1 MALSDNN
8 LEQLMKLYR
17 MVTPQD
23 LLGSYKL
30 EKFTTT
36 PNDVNID
43 FLGRILNL
51 FVNTSDSS
59 GSGLLLFDEI
69 KEGLKN
75 LKSKSTTPGAADQ
88 IEKYVDLHEKASMD
102 EVFGSQKPEA
112 NAAKL
117 RVISLKSPNL
127 GLSLRDVNRVGTFL
141 NAVSSVELSRC
152 QPILDVKFEL
162 EFRGETDK
170 ANNPDFAANLSSRS
184 TSLLRYLNGVA
195 KNYGSADQQMA
206 QGSLKKVNLSSR
218 TNSASDKEAWKTS
231 STITSGMELFTSPQ
245 TLTSPDSTLSA
256 RSVPVLDRFA
266 GLMSIQSFEI
276 TNTPMGGTYMHKTG
290 KLNLV
295 VHDRSRLHEVAELI
309 KPDAYSRTTVS
320 LTYGW
325 SHPDKSG
332 NSPIGDLINQMIV
345 RDEKYNI
352 VNSSFSFGGG
362 GAVNITLSLAMKGSN
377 ELNVIRI
384 AESDEFLN
392 LERQLVELS
401 ETIRDFRD
409 QVPGLK
415 TPDYSTKEI
424 KVYQLIDS
432 AANNGELIDNYTSKQ
447 AFKDLNDLFDSLKR
461 AKKNKNDP
469 AVMTKLDEAMK
480 SITNFVT
487 TKEKINS
494 SYKIDPKTNNARPLV
509 DHVLGAKFK
518 TMIGQQDKNSK
529 FAPAPDPY
537 LDEEAPYWKG
547 SKYLNE
553 IPLIKEG
560 NSEQPRLFVS
570 LAKVLLFYV
579 GIPLQSLGSFDEIQ
593 FVYYPFNTEA
603 GDAAGTSLS
612 SFPVDIHYL
621 LDVLADHAKR
631 KGNANLTVREFI
643 GVLLASTLQD
653 VRSWAY
659 GLSENYVERKGGD
672 ISNEPTLLPNKKAS
686 KSATEKLDGRFR
698 KPVVEIQIETR
709 AGRPIKN
716 SETPE
721 SKDARIVRIHV
732 YDKLASAYEP
742 TLKLLEAQKGL
753 EAFDPKSGN
762 SALKT
767 TLQNIANLIGIKEF
781 KNGVFTD
788 RDGLRQLVTATTP
801 VLTYGSNN
809 SGIIAA
815 SLQTMQN
822 SDLATV
828 NMQRAMG
835 PQYNSEPNNSSVSAI
850 PLRVQPAQLDLT
862 LIGCPL
868 LAGTQQYFIDFG
880 TGTTLDDLYVLTHL
894 SHRIAAGK
902 FESTAKLIPMNAYGT
917 YDSIA
922 SKVRKLSKQIED
934 ITKQNKT

>member
-1 MALSDNN
+1 MAEADNN
-8 LEQLMKLYR
+8 LNQLMKLYKI
-17 MVTPQD
+17 VTPQGLLGRYELQKFTTKPQGINTD
-23 LLGSYKL
+23 LLGQ
-30 EKFTTT
+30 
-36 PNDVNID
+36 
-43 FLGRILNL
+43 ILDL

-69 KEGLKN
+69 KTKLADV
-75 LKSKSTTPGAADQ
+75 KSKSSIPDAPKQ
-88 IEKYVDLHEKASMD
+88 IEKFIDLHEDASMD
-102 EVFGSQKPEA
+102 EVFGSQSHEA
-112 NAAKL
+112 DAAKL

-141 NAVSSVELSRC
+141 NAVPSLELSRC
-152 QPILDVKFEL
+152 QPLLDVKFEL
-162 EFRGETDK
+162 EFRGESDK
-170 ANNPDFAANLSSRS
+170 ANDPKFAADLSSRS
-184 TSLLRYLNGVA
+184 TTLLRYINGVS
-195 KNYGSADQQMA
+195 KNYGSADLMMA
-206 QGSLKKVNLSSR
+206 KGSLKKVDLSSR
-218 TNSASDKEAWKTS
+218 TNKASDKESWKES
-231 STITSGMELFTSPQ
+231 SSITSGMELFTSPQ
-245 TLTSPDSTLSA
+245 TLTSPDSTLFA

-290 KLNLV
+290 KLSLI

-320 LTYGW
+320 ISYGW
-325 SHPDKSG
+325 THPDTTG
-332 NSPIGDLINQMIV
+332 NSPIADLINQMII

-362 GAVNITLSLAMKGSN
+362 GSVSITLSLAMKGSN

-384 AESDEFLN
+384 AESKEFLN
-392 LERQLVELS
+392 MERKLAELS
-401 ETIRDFRD
+401 ETIRDLRD

-415 TPDYSTKEI
+415 APDYTTKEV
-424 KVYQLIDS
+424 KVFQLIDS

-447 AFKDLNDLFDSLKR
+447 ALSELNELFANLKR

-469 AVMTKLDEAMK
+469 SITKKLDTALE
-480 SITNFVT
+480 SITDFVT
-487 TKEKINS
+487 TKSKVNES
-494 SYKIDPKTNNARPLV
+494 LKIDPKTNNLRPLI
-509 DHVLGAKFK
+509 DHVLGDKFK
-518 TMIGQQDKNSK
+518 TMIGATKDGKQ
-529 FAPAPDPY
+529 AAAPDPY
-537 LDEEAPYWKG
+537 LDETAEYWNGTPDKD
-547 SKYLNE
+547 E
-553 IPLIKEG
+553 IPKIKKG
-560 NSEQPRLFVS
+560 DSKQPRNFVS

-579 GIPLQSLGSFDEIQ
+579 GIPLQSLGAFDEIQ

-603 GDAAGTSLS
+603 GLAKDTSLS
-612 SFPVDIHYL
+612 SFPVDVHYL

-643 GVLLASTLQD
+643 GVLLSSTIQD
-653 VRSWAY
+653 VRSRAY
-659 GLSENYVERKGGD
+659 GLRENFVPRKPGD
-672 ISNEPTLLPNKKAS
+672 ISNEPQRLPNGKVSKA
-686 KSATEKLDGRFR
+686 AADRLDGRFR

-709 AGRPIKN
+709 TGRPVKPG
-716 SETPE
+716 ETQE

-753 EAFDPKSGN
+753 EAFDPQRGDQ
-762 SALKT
+762 AFKT
-767 TLQNIANLIGIKEF
+767 RLAEIANLIGVKEF
-781 KNGVFTD
+781 KDGVFTD
-788 RDGLRQLVTATTP
+788 RDALRQMVTQTTP

-828 NMQRAMG
+828 NMQRSMG
-835 PQYNSEPNNSSVSAI
+835 PQSNSEPNNSSVSAI

-922 SKVRKLSKQIED
+922 SKVRKLSEQVEKLI
-934 ITKQNKT
+934 KSNKT

>member
-1 MALSDNN
+1 MAEADNN
-8 LEQLMKLYR
+8 LNQLMKLYR
-17 MVTPQD
+17 IVTPQD
-23 LLGSYKL
+23 LLNSYKL
-30 EKFTTT
+30 EKFTST
-36 PNDVNID
+36 PKDVNTD

-69 KEGLKN
+69 KSGLEDLKK
-75 LKSKSTTPGAADQ
+75 KSKVEGASDQ
-88 IEKYVDLHEKASMD
+88 IEKYVNLHEKASMD
-102 EVFGSQKPEA
+102 EVFGSQKPEG
-112 NAAKL
+112 NPAKL
-117 RVISLKSPNL
+117 RVVSLKSPNL

-141 NAVSSVELSRC
+141 NAVPSVELSRC
-152 QPILDVKFEL
+152 QPLLDVKFEL

-170 ANNPDFAANLSSRS
+170 GNDSRFAADLSSRS
-184 TSLLRYLNGVA
+184 TTLLRYINGVS
-195 KNYGSADQQMA
+195 KNYGAADLMMA
-206 QGSLKKVNLSSR
+206 KGSLKKVDLSSR
-218 TNSASDKEAWKTS
+218 TNKASDKQSWKES
-231 STITSGMELFTSPQ
+231 SSITSGMELFTSPQ
-245 TLTSPDSTLSA
+245 TLTSPDSTLFA

-290 KLNLV
+290 KLSLV

-320 LTYGW
+320 ISYGW
-325 SHPDKSG
+325 THPDTTG
-332 NSPIGDLINQMIV
+332 NNPIADLINQMII

-352 VNSSFSFGGG
+352 VNSSFSFSGGG
-362 GAVNITLSLAMKGSN
+362 SVSITLSLAMKGSN

-384 AESDEFLN
+384 AESVEYLDM
-392 LERQLVELS
+392 ERKLAELA
-401 ETIRDFRD
+401 EAIRDFRN
-409 QVPGLK
+409 QIPGL
-415 TPDYSTKEI
+415 TPPEFTTKEV
-424 KVYQLIDS
+424 KVFQLIDS
-432 AANNGELIDNYTSKQ
+432 AANNGELIDNYASKQ
-447 AFKDLNDLFDSLKR
+447 ALNDLNELFASLKR

-469 AVMTKLDEAMK
+469 AVLSKLDEALK
-480 SITNFVT
+480 SITDFVT
-487 TKEKINS
+487 TKSKVNEFF
-494 SYKIDPKTNNARPLV
+494 KIDASKNNARPLI

-518 TMIGQQDKNSK
+518 TMVGQQEKGGQ
-529 FAPAPDPY
+529 AAAPDPY
-537 LDEEAPYWKG
+537 LDEKADYWKG
-547 SKYLNE
+547 TKYLDE
-553 IPLIKEG
+553 IPKIQKG
-560 NSEQPRLFVS
+560 SSKQPRLFVS

-579 GIPLQSLGSFDEIQ
+579 GIPLQSLGAFDEIQ

-603 GDAAGTSLS
+603 GLASGTSLS
-612 SFPVDIHYL
+612 SFPVDVHYL

-643 GVLLASTLQD
+643 GVLLSSTLQD

-659 GLSENYVERKGGD
+659 GLSENYAPRKGGD
-672 ISNEPTLLPNKKAS
+672 ISNEPQLLPNKKGS

-709 AGRPIKN
+709 AGRPAK
-716 SETPE
+716 SGETPE

-742 TLKLLEAQKGL
+742 TLKLLEAQRGL
-753 EAFDPKSGN
+753 EAFDPKGGS

-767 TLQNIANLIGIKEF
+767 TLQNIANLIGVKEF
-781 KNGVFTD
+781 KDGVFTD
-788 RDGLRQLVTATTP
+788 RDALRQMVTQTTP

-922 SKVRKLSKQIED
+922 SKVRRLSKQVED
-934 ITKQNKT
+934 LVKSNKT

>member
-1 MALSDNN
+1 MADSDNLN
-8 LEQLMKLYR
+8 QLMSLYR
-17 MVTPQD
+17 IVNPQD
-23 LLGSYKL
+23 LLGSYQL
-30 EKFTTT
+30 EKFTIS
-36 PNDVNID
+36 PQNVNTN
-43 FLGRILNL
+43 FLGQILNL

-69 KEGLKN
+69 KDGLERLKQKN
-75 LKSKSTTPGAADQ
+75 LDNNANDKLKDY
-88 IEKYVDLHEKASMD
+88 IDLHEDTSMD
-102 EVFGSQKPEA
+102 EVFGSQQVEKS
-112 NAAKL
+112 AAKL
-117 RVISLKSPNL
+117 RVISLKSPHL

-162 EFRGETDK
+162 EFRGESDK
-170 ANNPDFAANLSSRS
+170 SNDPRFAAGLSARS
-184 TSLLRYLNGVA
+184 TTLLRYLNGTSQ
-195 KNYGSADQQMA
+195 YGAADLLMA
-206 QGSLKKVNLSSR
+206 QGSLKKVDLSSR
-218 TNSASDKEAWKTS
+218 SNKASEKEAWKNS
-231 STITSGMELFTSPQ
+231 SSITSGMELFTSPQ
-245 TLTSPDSTLSA
+245 TLTSPDATLPA
-256 RSVPVLDRFA
+256 RAVPVLDRFA

-325 SHPDKSG
+325 SHPDKTG

-362 GAVNITLSLAMKGSN
+362 GSVNITLQLAMKGSN

-384 AESDEFLN
+384 AESQEFLDM
-392 LERQLVELS
+392 ERRLVELS
-401 ETIRDFRD
+401 ESISEFRE
-409 QVPGLK
+409 QIPGLTK
-415 TPDYSTKEI
+415 PEYTTKEV
-424 KVYQLIDS
+424 KVFQLINS
-432 AANNGELIDNYTSKQ
+432 AANNGELIENYASSQ
-447 AFKDLNDLFDSLKR
+447 ALKDLKNLFDEMKR
-461 AKKNKNDP
+461 SKKNKSDP
-469 AVMTKLDEAMK
+469 KILSKLDEAMK
-480 SITNFVT
+480 SIDEFVT
-487 TKEKINS
+487 TKEKLNS
-494 SYKIDPKTNNARPLV
+494 NLKLDPKNSKSRPLI
-509 DHVLGAKFK
+509 DHVLGQKFK
-518 TMIGQQDKNSK
+518 TMIGKQDKGGYAS
-529 FAPAPDPY
+529 APDPY
-537 LDEEAPYWKG
+537 LDETAPYWNNGEFKI
-547 SKYLNE
+547 E
-553 IPLIKEG
+553 IPRIKSG
-560 NSEQPRLFVS
+560 KSDKPRQFVS
-570 LAKVLLFYV
+570 LGKLLLFYV
-579 GIPLQSLGSFDEIQ
+579 GIPLQSLGAFDEIQ

-603 GDAAGTSLS
+603 GDAKGTSLS
-612 SFPVDIHYL
+612 SFPIEIDYL

-631 KGNANLTVREFI
+631 KGNANLTIREFI
-643 GVLLASTLQD
+643 GVLLSSTIQD
-653 VRSWAY
+653 VRNWAY
-659 GLSENYVERKGGD
+659 GLRNTFVARKIGD
-672 ISNEPTLLPNKKAS
+672 ISNEPERLPNNQVS
-686 KSATEKLDGRFR
+686 KNAADKLDGRFR
-698 KPVVEIQIETR
+698 KPVVELQIETR
-709 AGRPIKN
+709 TGRPFKEN
-716 SETPE
+716 ETIE
-721 SKDARIVRIHV
+721 SKDARIIRIHV

-742 TLKLLEAQKGL
+742 TLKLLEGQKGL
-753 EAFDPKSGN
+753 EAFDPHEGN

-767 TLQNIANLIGIKEF
+767 KLQEIATIIGIKEF
-781 KNGVFTD
+781 KDGKFTD
-788 RDGLRQLVTATTP
+788 RDALRQMISHTTP

-835 PQYNSEPNNSSVSAI
+835 PQYNSEPNNSSISAI

-917 YDSIA
+917 YDSLA
-922 SKVRKLSKQIED
+922 SKVRKLTAQIESM
-934 ITKQNKT
+934 TKSNKL